1 MLRTLLVIRSL
12 YTENYTN
19 AHTHT
24 RTRTHTHT
32 HTLCIQASKDVHTL
46 NVVTHW
52 DRSSSFKVWS
62 SFFCFVL
69 ISSAALLCGPGGDT
83 RSERTPDTGTGGSR
97 SPTHMP
103 FHMPSHSYGKPAAWT
118 DLNHM
123 RVISTEE
130 KLMTWYKY
138 TRTHAHTQHTHQHWG
153 AHTPTNATRTAECF
167 LCTYVCT
174 VYTNVL
180 STITGDNCMTC
191 ITSDMNVHAMHGM
204 PSVPG
209 QAGAHTPN
217 AQCHVCT
224 CMCVYTHTH
233 NFDPNHKMQSL
244 PDRSMPTPSIE
255 QAALKA
261 QCW

>member
-1 MLRTLLVIRSL
+1 M
-12 YTENYTN
+12 
-19 AHTHT
+19 H
-24 RTRTHTHT
+24 TRTHTHNT
-32 HTLCIQASKDVHTL
+32 HTPVLVCSYSNHCHQNCRVLSTYIHTYM
-46 NVVTHW
+46 
-52 DRSSSFKVWS
+52 S
-62 SFFCFVL
+62 
-69 ISSAALLCGPGGDT
+69 
-83 RSERTPDTGTGGSR
+83 
-97 SPTHMP
+97 
-103 FHMPSHSYGKPAAWT
+103 
-118 DLNHM
+118 
-123 RVISTEE
+123 
-130 KLMTWYKY
+130 
-138 TRTHAHTQHTHQHWG
+138 
-153 AHTPTNATRTAECF
+153 
-167 LCTYVCT
+167 

-255 QAALKA
+255 QAALKHNVDKLNKTTESIGLISKLHKGPH
-261 QCW
+261 